1 MRKFLVKM
9 EYLLNFFRVSSSK
22 LFLIIFV
29 FLLIVTSQFSC
40 NKNKEFGIEISPEN
54 QSISAFLSDTFTL
67 NTITI
72 ISDSIK
78 TDELSGPSPLGNY
91 IDPIFGEVNSSIYSQ
106 VRINTFNAF
115 DNPNELVIDSVVMY
129 LVVNGYYGELND
141 QVFKVEQISEEFYK
155 DSNYYSTTEINS
167 LNTDLSLGNSV
178 NVNPLI
184 PGFFAGELVDESIL
198 RIPLSINDFAL
209 PIVNQTGS
217 STFNGNDGDGE
228 FLSFFNGIKV
238 SSSNGIN
245 GGLYY
250 IDLNNNYSKIRMF
263 YRDTSGSSTEH
274 DTLRFDFNIDENCA
288 YFHHVDHNHSGT
300 IIEDAITQTQMG
312 QNQFYIQALG
322 GLNSM
327 FTIPGLNTLLEQ
339 NIIINKAQII
349 FPCEHYIY
357 DEYSPSSSLFITR
370 KNMNNEYEFLPDF
383 FEGNFGGEYSSSLKN
398 YSFNITRHVNEI
410 MSEKISNDTLKV
422 FPGGG
427 GITANRTILNGVNSI
442 NRDKAKAIITY
453 TKY

>member
-1 MRKFLVKM
+1 M

-167 LNTDLSLGNSV
+167 FNTDLSLS
-178 NVNPLI
+178 LI
-184 PGFFAGELVDESIL
+184 HI
-198 RIPLSINDFAL
+198 
-209 PIVNQTGS
+209 
-217 STFNGNDGDGE
+217 
-228 FLSFFNGIKV
+228 
-238 SSSNGIN
+238 
-245 GGLYY
+245 
-250 IDLNNNYSKIRMF
+250 
-263 YRDTSGSSTEH
+263 
-274 DTLRFDFNIDENCA
+274 
-288 YFHHVDHNHSGT
+288 
-300 IIEDAITQTQMG
+300 
-312 QNQFYIQALG
+312 
-322 GLNSM
+322 
-327 FTIPGLNTLLEQ
+327 
-339 NIIINKAQII
+339 
-349 FPCEHYIY
+349 
-357 DEYSPSSSLFITR
+357 
-370 KNMNNEYEFLPDF
+370 
-383 FEGNFGGEYSSSLKN
+383 
-398 YSFNITRHVNEI
+398 
-410 MSEKISNDTLKV
+410 
-422 FPGGG
+422 
-427 GITANRTILNGVNSI
+427 
-442 NRDKAKAIITY
+442 
-453 TKY
+453 